1 MRASWW
7 IGVWASV
14 LPSVLSIETAP
25 FLAPQ
30 TVESSKRAFEVL
42 QILRRAD
49 NNCPTGYNP
58 CTSLG
63 NSNAC
68 CKQGTNCSRDA
79 ANNIACC
86 PTGASCTGSL
96 TGATTSQTGT
106 SFMFPQGATATTT
119 TTTTAGGSSTPTITG
134 STISGAYPFVYVP
147 TTFGNAATCSSYYS
161 LCQSEYSQCTAQL
174 MGRYGVTVGGAGGAG
189 VTVQAVTATSQA
201 TSICSSL
208 SQQAC
213 HGLQLS
219 YCATAATGAAPGA
232 SVNGAQPMRTTSLQD
247 LLLGLM
253 VGIAGVFI

>member
-7 IGVWASV
+7 IGVWASF

-25 FLAPQ
+25 FSAPE
-30 TVESSKRAFEVL
+30 TIESNKRAFEVL

-96 TGATTSQTGT
+96 TGASTAMSTGT
-106 SFMFPQGATATTT
+106 SFMFPQDATATTT
-119 TTTTAGGSSTPTITG
+119 TSTADSSAASITG

-147 TTFGNAATCSSYYS
+147 TAFSNAATCSSYYS

-174 MGRYGVTVGGAGGAG
+174 MGRYAVTVGGAGGAG
-189 VTVQAVTATSQA
+189 VTVEAATATSQA

-208 SQQAC
+208 SQAAC

-219 YCATAATGAAPGA
+219 YCATAAAATAHAASGNGAAL
-232 SVNGAQPMRTTSLQD
+232 VRTTSLHD
-247 LLLGLM
+247 LILGLM